1 MKENCSILQ
10 VEGMPSAGLLLPV
23 WELKKANVAIRP

>member
-1 MKENCSILQ
+1 MVQYSKPW
-10 VEGMPSAGLLLPV
+10 GMPSAGLLPPV